1 MAEHHLSKPP
11 FVIDYQAEWPARAT
25 AFADDLSV
33 RLGPLAARIEHIGS
47 TSVPAMAAK
56 DIIDLQIS
64 TPDLDAAALAFGD
77 PLRDLGFVGWPY
89 AYDHVP
95 AGRNDSQEQWAKRFW
110 SRDDHPGGAVNLHV
124 RVIGSA
130 NERLA
135 LLFRDWF
142 RSHPAAVPAYAEFK
156 RRLAALTP
164 DTFSYADAKDP
175 VVDVVIVAAENWA
188 ASVGWQP

>member
-1 MAEHHLSKPP
+1 VAEHHLSKPP
-11 FVIDYQAEWPARAT
+11 VVVDYRAEWPARAS
-25 AFADDLSV
+25 ALAKDLSV

-56 DIIDLQIS
+56 DIIDLQVS
-64 TPDLDAAALAFGD
+64 TPDLEAAAVAFDD
-77 PLRDLGFVGWPY
+77 PLRALGFASWPY
-89 AYDHVP
+89 AYDHIP
-95 AGRNDSQEQWAKRFW
+95 AGRSDSQELWAKRFW
-110 SRDDHPGGAVNLHV
+110 SRDSHPGGAVNLHV
-124 RVIGSA
+124 RVVGSA

-142 RSHPAAVPAYAEFK
+142 RAHPAAVAAYAEFK
-156 RRLAALTP
+156 RRLATLTP

-175 VVDVVIVAAENWA
+175 VVDVIIVAAESWA